1 MNQALVAGGT
11 MVDILMVEVDG
22 VLRKQLTAACASS
35 IFPIEL
41 FWPEMASRH
50 SYKENIAGSIAKS
63 EVDPQSRKLIN
74 LLGGC

>member
-1 MNQALVAGGT
+1 MCKQHIPNRT
-11 MVDILMVEVDG
+11 IL
-22 VLRKQLTAACASS
+22 
-35 IFPIEL
+35 
-41 FWPEMASRH
+41 EMASRH